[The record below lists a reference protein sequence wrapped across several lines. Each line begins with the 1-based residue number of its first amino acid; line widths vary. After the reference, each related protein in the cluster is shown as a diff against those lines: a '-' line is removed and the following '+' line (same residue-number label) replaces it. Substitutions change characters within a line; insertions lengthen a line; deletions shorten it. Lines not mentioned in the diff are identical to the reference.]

1 LKQVRLFIIFDVFS
15 RQNCNTFD
23 NQKNKTDEFKNL
35 TNEELSIE
43 YNKRNQACPFAL
55 VLYWNIYWYY
65 G

>member
-1 LKQVRLFIIFDVFS
+1 MK
-15 RQNCNTFD
+15 
-23 NQKNKTDEFKNL
+23 FKNL

-43 YNKRNQACPFAL
+43 YNKKIKLALSAL